1 MTLILDAAPLVAL
14 ADPEEPA
21 FESLLGILRGE
32 EGPLIVPAPVT
43 AEVDYL
49 LGQRFGESARR
60 AFLSDLAAQ
69 RYDVACLERDDYS
82 TVATL
87 DARYADLGLG
97 LADCSI
103 VVLAARHQTRRLL
116 SFDERHFRTVAPL
129 QGGVFELLPADR
141 DGDR

>member
-14 ADPEEPA
+14 ADAKESQLEALRKIRAEEDG
-21 FESLLGILRGE
+21 SLVL
-32 EGPLIVPAPVT
+32 PAPVA

-49 LGQRFGESARR
+49 LGVRFGEAARR

-69 RYDVACLERDDYS
+69 RYDVACLEASDYRAV
-82 TVATL
+82 TEF

-103 VVLAARHQTRRLL
+103 VVLAERYETRRLL

-129 QGGVFELLPADR
+129 QGGSFELLPADS
-141 DGDR
+141 

>member
-14 ADPEEPA
+14 ADSREPHLQA
-21 FESLLGILRGE
+21 LLKIRDKE
-32 EGPLIVPAPVT
+32 EGSLVLPAPVA

-49 LGQRFGESARR
+49 LGARFGEAARR

-69 RYDVACLERDDYS
+69 RYDVACLEAGDYRS
-82 TVATL
+82 VAEL

-103 VVLAARHQTRRLL
+103 LVLAERFGTRRLL
-116 SFDERHFRTVAPL
+116 SFDERHFRAVAPL
-129 QGGVFELLPADR
+129 QGGSFQLLPADS
-141 DGDR
+141 